1 MRSTLA
7 ALALVASIVN
17 AQSVDLAGLAAIPTG
32 VFNIPVVYADANG
45 SVITAT
51 TLAASATASSDP
63 SATNLVNSAARASVT
78 PTSVS
83 KRETHHK
90 RDGSCAVQ
98 PEGIDYNSVPDTPL
112 AFAIDPY
119 YAVAAENAAE
129 PAVVPAGY
137 TTVFTNLNASNSA
150 NEYMG
155 YSLLPFYDVK
165 TCASHCSAVA
175 GCESFNIYFE
185 RDPSLD
191 PNAIACPNP
200 RSYVNVKCVLWG
212 SIVGLINAN
221 NYGQWRDS
229 FQVLIAGSNGYANS
243 SIVGL

>member
-7 ALALVASIVN
+7 ALALVASIVNAQN

-90 RDGSCAVQ
+90 RDGNCAVQ
-98 PEGIDYNSVPDTPL
+98 PEGIDYNSAPDTPL

-119 YAVAAENAAE
+119 YAVAAET
-129 PAVVPAGY
+129 AVVPAGY

-150 NEYMG
+150 NKYMG
-155 YSLLPFYDVK
+155 YSLLSFYDVK
-165 TCASHCSAVA
+165 TCASHCSSVA

-200 RSYVNVKCVLWG
+200 PSYVNVKCVLWG

-229 FQVLIAGSNGYANS
+229 FQVLIAGSNGYVNS